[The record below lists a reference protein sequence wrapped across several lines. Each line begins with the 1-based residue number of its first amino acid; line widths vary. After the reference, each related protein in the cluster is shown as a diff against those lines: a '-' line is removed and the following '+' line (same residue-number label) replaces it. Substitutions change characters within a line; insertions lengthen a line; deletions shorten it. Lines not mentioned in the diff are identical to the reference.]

1 MTPPR
6 PTARPATATPTPTPA
21 SRGWLNASAATI
33 DVGGSTTVRAS
44 WEPPGLATW
53 LGFASDS
60 TAVLWRSSQCSGTRF
75 VEPSEATLTV
85 YGCQGGTGTVEL
97 RAVRSTGPVLAS
109 ITITVRTPPTP
120 RGELSATKTA
130 IDVGEEVTVSAVN
143 VFPSSQSVYIVTN
156 GQLDFAGPGTCHFEI
171 NPRSSEKSAKS
182 WTLEGCSPPGSGSV
196 ILKTRHNGNTV
207 VLDSITIDVRTPPT
221 PTPTPDSAPRG
232 ELSATKTA
240 INVGENVTVNAV
252 NVFPSSQ
259 SVYIVTN
266 GQLDF
271 ARPGTCHVETG
282 PRSSRALAR
291 SWTLEGCSPPGSG
304 SVTLKTRHNGN
315 TVILDSITIDV
326 SPPPTATP
334 TTAPTATTTPDTVP
348 TATST
353 GPVTEPTAT
362 TTPQSGTVPVLPGQ
376 PIDQVPVPP
385 DQTSPSQVAYRWL
398 RVTWDAPSV
407 YIRFKVESR
416 DAHGN
421 WGELQPVV
429 RGEPKAGPR
438 VITDHANRT
447 ADVRGLPH
455 STTTPVSF
463 RITGVTASDVERTS
477 AEVTITQRPAP
488 QAIGHQHDHTVA
500 YDLSRLPTSGLGH
513 TIGSLAVGAADAWD
527 RLPLVQL
534 CSPDCPENSD
544 RAIIYVE
551 LHENSPNA
559 CRSRVACVEW
569 LSTIEDRIA
578 TTTMIYENP
587 PYSSSGTQWQWTRHE
602 SLHRQLD
609 ISSGLR
615 WLYLDAVVLHEF
627 GHTLGLPDVEKPSHY
642 VGIMRKGVPTTEMT
656 NYDRSLL
663 RQLYESHTP
672 GEGW

>member
-21 SRGWLNASAATI
+21 SRGWLTASQTTI
-33 DVGGSTTVRAS
+33 DVGGSTTVRAR

-53 LGFASDS
+53 LGFASGS
-60 TAVLWRSSQCSGTRF
+60 TAVLGRSSQCSGTRF
-75 VEPSEATLTV
+75 VDPPSEATLTV

-97 RAVRSTGPVLAS
+97 RAGRSTGTLLAS

-156 GQLDFAGPGTCHFEI
+156 GQLDFARH
-171 NPRSSEKSAKS
+171 
-182 WTLEGCSPPGSGSV
+182 GS
-196 ILKTRHNGNTV
+196 
-207 VLDSITIDVRTPPT
+207 
-221 PTPTPDSAPRG
+221 
-232 ELSATKTA
+232 
-240 INVGENVTVNAV
+240 
-252 NVFPSSQ
+252 
-259 SVYIVTN
+259 
-266 GQLDF
+266 
-271 ARPGTCHVETG
+271 CHVETG
-282 PRSSRALAR
+282 PRSSTRSAR
-291 SWTLEGCSPPGSG
+291 SWSLIGCSPAGSG
-304 SVTLKTRHNGN
+304 SVTLKTRHNGQ
-315 TVILDSITIDV
+315 TLVLDSITIDV
-326 SPPPTATP
+326 RTSPTPTYTP
-334 TTAPTATTTPDTVP
+334 TTVPTATTTPDTVP

-551 LHENSPNA
+551 LHENSPKA
-559 CRSRVACVEW
+559 CRFGVACVEW

>member
-1 MTPPR
+1 MIRLPVRHGHGGVRAGSITGR
-6 PTARPATATPTPTPA
+6 RCWTLACTITTPTPTP
-21 SRGWLNASAATI
+21 
-33 DVGGSTTVRAS
+33 TV
-44 WEPPGLATW
+44 
-53 LGFASDS
+53 
-60 TAVLWRSSQCSGTRF
+60 
-75 VEPSEATLTV
+75 
-85 YGCQGGTGTVEL
+85 
-97 RAVRSTGPVLAS
+97 
-109 ITITVRTPPTP
+109 TP
-120 RGELSATKTA
+120 RGELSATKTS

-156 GQLDFAGPGTCHFEI
+156 GQLDFARH
-171 NPRSSEKSAKS
+171 
-182 WTLEGCSPPGSGSV
+182 GS
-196 ILKTRHNGNTV
+196 
-207 VLDSITIDVRTPPT
+207 
-221 PTPTPDSAPRG
+221 
-232 ELSATKTA
+232 
-240 INVGENVTVNAV
+240 
-252 NVFPSSQ
+252 
-259 SVYIVTN
+259 
-266 GQLDF
+266 
-271 ARPGTCHVETG
+271 CHVETG

-559 CRSRVACVEW
+559 CRSHVACVEW

-656 NYDRSLL
+656 TMTVPSCANSMRAIRQEKVGKPESTAGLRELRARWQMVREYTGGNSRGRVARVRGPSVVRWVARSPTRSRARARLNWVS
-663 RQLYESHTP
+663 QGQPS
-672 GEGW
+672 